1 MTNLLTMACQEYS
14 SSVCLVVNRAKYE
27 KETLTKLPDFPTQY
41 TYFADKEK
49 LRHITSSVRY
59 KLNLSLNSS
68 NHQPERRK
76 MMLLIKASQKK
87 VVSSS
92 HSFERQSYSNLKL
105 KSPPT
110 PSVLK
115 PKNRRAQH

>member
-49 LRHITSSVRY
+49 KKNYNTLHHLSDTS
-59 KLNLSLNSS
+59 
-68 NHQPERRK
+68 
-76 MMLLIKASQKK
+76 LI
-87 VVSSS
+87 
-92 HSFERQSYSNLKL
+92 
-105 KSPPT
+105 
-110 PSVLK
+110 
-115 PKNRRAQH
+115 